1 MYAHGNSGGVVVA
14 VTVAVLMLIV
24 ASYIGRLILCRI
36 LLTDIP
42 RLLFLVLL

>member
-1 MYAHGNSGGVVVA
+1 MAILGVSLSLS
-14 VTVAVLMLIV
+14 TVAVLMLIV